1 MIRKCTINI
10 STEEMD
16 YSFVGDVYYNDD
28 HEVIETNNGAFEYEM
43 KVLTDY
49 EEVFVSIECTVEIE
63 TFDGERLGRKK
74 MVGVTFIDNETI
86 IYLK

>member
-1 MIRKCTINI
+1 MIRKCTITAY
-10 STEEMD
+10 SMDAD
-16 YSFVGDVYYNDD
+16 YSFVGDVYYNDE
-28 HEVIETNNGAFEYEM
+28 HEVIETNQGVVEYEM

-49 EEVFVSIECTVEIE
+49 EEVFVSIGCTVEIE